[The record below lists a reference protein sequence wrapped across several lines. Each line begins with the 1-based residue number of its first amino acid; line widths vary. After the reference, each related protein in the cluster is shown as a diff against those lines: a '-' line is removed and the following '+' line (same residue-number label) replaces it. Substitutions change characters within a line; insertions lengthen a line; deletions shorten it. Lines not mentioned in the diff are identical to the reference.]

1 MTDHSPLSAVSTWMT
16 FFVQIACGYLL
27 TRVLSALC
35 RSHQVRLRL
44 WTSFLLLTVSGW
56 IFLSVPRPVV
66 GSAAIFT
73 PVAQGTMPTHWSW
86 TLSNSW
92 VQALDRLGIWA
103 AWIYGVVL
111 AVLLLQLLAQRNR
124 RAYRCLVQ
132 GRHIRRWRRGRSV
145 ENILQYPFASQNGG
159 SARRVRRDRQD
170 TALGQ
175 HAAAIGP

>member
-27 TRVLSALC
+27 TRILSALC

-56 IFLSVPRPVV
+56 IFLSVPRPVG

-86 TLSNSW
+86 TLSSSW
-92 VQALDRLGIWA
+92 VQALDSLGMWA
-103 AWIYGVVL
+103 AWIYVSVL
-111 AVLLLQLLAQRNR
+111 AVLLLQLLVQRVRLDLLLRNR
-124 RAYRCLVQ
+124 QEASPEL
-132 GRHIRRWRRGRSV
+132 RSV
-145 ENILQYPFASQNGG
+145 FGALCRDLG
-159 SARRVRRDRQD
+159 VRHCR
-170 TALGQ
+170 LSFL
-175 HAAAIGP
+175 